1 MTAFADA
8 LVVTSSGSGS
18 RSGLGSGSGPS
29 QNASAADVLRVIPL
43 IGSRLES
50 VAEGV
55 GTLRHVICIHDCR
68 RQSHA
73 VAFDSASTKDAWCE
87 LLAHAL
93 REAHSLIT
101 APYEAASPR
110 TADIHPGEPP
120 VNLA

>member
-1 MTAFADA
+1 
-8 LVVTSSGSGS
+8 
-18 RSGLGSGSGPS
+18 
-29 QNASAADVLRVIPL
+29 VLRVIPL

-50 VAEGV
+50 VTEGV

-68 RQSHA
+68 QQSHA

-101 APYEAASPR
+101 TPYEAVSPR
-110 TADIHPGEPP
+110 TADIGEPP
-120 VNLA
+120 VKLS